1 MVSKAS
7 WRYSFYKAYA
17 AIFYHYF
24 NEIKA
29 LTISRGNFFFHTQK
43 AFWLPK
49 KKKWKKKENISAV
62 GFTAEQA
69 GKSETLHKM
78 SLKVSSEPLE
88 QQTEQLRLSATQN
101 IMFNMKNTSRY
112 KSYL

>member
-24 NEIKA
+24 NEIKP

-43 AFWLPK
+43 AFWLQNK
-49 KKKWKKKENISAV
+49 KKGKENSSAI
-62 GFTAEQA
+62 GFIAEQA
-69 GKSETLHKM
+69 GKSEKLHKM
-78 SLKVSSEPLE
+78 SLKISSEPLE
-88 QQTEQLRLSATQN
+88 QQTEQ
-101 IMFNMKNTSRY
+101 
-112 KSYL
+112 